1 MIIGLTG
8 GIAAGKS
15 TIRELL
21 AAGRDLRVFDADG
34 CVRRLLDTDPRIAS
48 EIRAMFGS
56 DFLRPDGTPDRARLR
71 EAIYGNPD
79 ARRRLESLIHPPV
92 RAEWLALRDKCL
104 AEGTDMLADIPL
116 LYETGAESYFDSVV
130 VVACSASQQLGRLE
144 TRGIGRPM
152 AEAMLASQWPIGQ
165 KVVRADFVIWN
176 DGSLAALGRQTELLA
191 NQLFP
196 A

>member
-15 TIRELL
+15 TVRALL
-21 AAGRDLRVFDADG
+21 TAGGGFRVFDADG

-48 EIRAMFGS
+48 EIRGMFGS
-56 DFLRPDGTPDRARLR
+56 DFLRADGKPDRTRLR

-79 ARRRLESLIHPPV
+79 ARRRLESLMHPPV
-92 RAEWLALRDKCL
+92 RAEWLALRDTCR
-104 AEGTDMLADIPL
+104 AEGAKMLADIPL
-116 LYETGAESYFDSVV
+116 LYETEAESFFDSVV
-130 VVACSASQQLGRLE
+130 VVACSASSQLDRLE

-165 KVVRADFVIWN
+165 KTERADFVIWN
-176 DGSLAALGRQTELLA
+176 DGSLAALGRQTELLSK
-191 NQLFP
+191 QLFP
-196 A
+196 V